1 MRILVSEKLSP
12 HKMKTPEGYLICT
25 DAILS
30 RTGKQTYR
38 RSEIWGDTCDNAEQE
53 VDVDRRAEEV
63 FNDKTLASFEN
74 KPICI
79 EHPDEDVNVNNHNSL
94 SVGFV
99 RDIKRGKVD
108 GQDVMLGTLVITDAD
123 AVEAIERGDYT
134 ELSCGYNCDVVDE
147 DNPQQRN
154 IRGNHVAL
162 CEHGRA
168 GIARIVDSVNDA
180 EEDDIKYGYKDRM
193 AGVYDKWYR
202 YNRKDGGRLYD
213 LGQRLAAKEKNA
225 PENVHFIEV
234 MHDSTTDMPLGSP
247 IKTESRKI
255 YIFNNTAKL
264 DDLKRE
270 ISKLSNRNLSS
281 ADKSAIQ
288 DRIRRIVEELRA
300 DYAADVA
307 DVKAGKVDCTVEA
320 VKTHYKKADIEI
332 AKTNFGLRKITD
344 SIGDEDMKD
353 TDFSKQTK
361 QGYQVLEMYRDG
373 GRLHVIFKRA
383 NDYGIGLGYDTT
395 DGQWAQ
401 GMYDYT
407 TLEKARAALAAE
419 KPYARRIADAIE
431 DSVKDEWVSGRW
443 LSFNHEPSISEI
455 EKAYYNQYNQRVH
468 VKLHRK
474 EDEHN
479 YINKESVDIYR
490 LDDGTLF
497 RVVVPLRDSV
507 KDSLKTYEVSYIKDG
522 VTHICKV
529 KATSFVEAVKKAK
542 ED

>member
-168 GIARIVDSVNDA
+168 GIARIVDSAIEDA
-180 EEDDIKYGYKDRM
+180 DYSVFKWLKANGYKSRDLSKLGVFNRLVSDIIDKTDLSEQKAKELVWDYIDDIND
-193 AGVYDKWYR
+193 
-202 YNRKDGGRLYD
+202 N
-213 LGQRLAAKEKNA
+213 
-225 PENVHFIEV
+225 I
-234 MHDSTTDMPLGSP
+234 SDMPLGSP

-281 ADKSAIQ
+281 TDKSAIQ

-353 TDFSKQTK
+353 ADFSKQTK

>member
-25 DAILS
+25 GAILS

-168 GIARIVDSVNDA
+168 GIARIVDSAIEDA
-180 EEDDIKYGYKDRM
+180 DYSVFKWLKANGYKSRDLSKLGVFNRLVSDIIDKTDLSEQKAKELVWDYIDDIND
-193 AGVYDKWYR
+193 
-202 YNRKDGGRLYD
+202 N
-213 LGQRLAAKEKNA
+213 
-225 PENVHFIEV
+225 I
-234 MHDSTTDMPLGSP
+234 SDMPLGSP

-281 ADKSAIQ
+281 TDKSAIQ

-353 TDFSKQTK
+353 ADFSKQTK